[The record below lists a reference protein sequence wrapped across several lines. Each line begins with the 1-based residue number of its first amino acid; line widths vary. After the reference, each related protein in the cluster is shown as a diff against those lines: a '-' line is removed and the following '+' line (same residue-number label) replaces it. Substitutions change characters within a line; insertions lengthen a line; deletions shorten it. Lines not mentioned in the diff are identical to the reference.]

1 MSSTASPA
9 LFQVKIA
16 GRYRLDKKLNYGSFG
31 VIYKGQCLH
40 LKAIRTF
47 LSCVSLSLI
56 LVLFSFLPGTDL
68 KTGERVA
75 IKLEA
80 AYTPHP
86 QLSYEYK
93 LYTVLLAAHPQM
105 TLGIPRVH
113 YYGREGDFNVLIIDL
128 LGVSLEDLFGLCNRK
143 FSLKTTLMLADQ
155 LIARISYVHMRNF
168 IHRDIKPDNFVI
180 GRDKYSNLVYII
192 DFGLAKKFRDPKTHQ
207 HIPYNELRNLTGT
220 ARYASV
226 NTHLGIEQSR
236 RDDLESLGFVLIYL
250 LKGSL
255 PWQGLRAT
263 NKREKYEY
271 ISEKKICTSVDIL
284 CKGLPIEFGIYLNYC
299 RSLRFED
306 KPDYY
311 YIRRLF
317 RELFFRQGYKYDFN
331 WDWTPVL
338 RRSALGPR
346 CFSDMPDSEEQ
357 LPDNDVPLLKTQDV
371 PVDEWIKKD
380 FEDPVAYQQMLAQKR
395 EQHRRDA
402 LIRYYSGIEASGQNA
417 PADGAA
423 TPAEPMTGIDEGMA
437 TSPEAPQQ

>member
-1 MSSTASPA
+1 M
-9 LFQVKIA
+9 
-16 GRYRLDKKLNYGSFG
+16 
-31 VIYKGQCLH
+31 
-40 LKAIRTF
+40 
-47 LSCVSLSLI
+47 
-56 LVLFSFLPGTDL
+56 

-86 QLSYEYK
+86 QLSFEYK

-105 TLGIPRVH
+105 ALGIPQVH
-113 YYGREGDFNVLIIDL
+113 WYGREGDFNVLVLDL
-128 LGVSLEDLFGLCNRK
+128 LGVSLEDLSLCNRK

-155 LIARISYVHMRNF
+155 LIARIGYVHMRNF

-180 GRDKYSNLVYII
+180 GRDKFVNLVYVI
-192 DFGLAKKFRDPKTHQ
+192 DFGLAKKYRDPRTHM

-236 RDDLESLGFVLIYL
+236 RDDLESLGFVLVYL

-263 NKREKYEY
+263 NKREKYEH

-299 RSLRFED
+299 RSLRFDD
-306 KPDYY
+306 KPDYFY
-311 YIRRLF
+311 LRRLF
-317 RELFFRQGYKYDFN
+317 RELFFRYGYKYDFQ

-346 CFSDMPDSEEQ
+346 CFSDIRTKDDPPAVTPTEPS
-357 LPDNDVPLLKTQDV
+357 KAADV
-371 PVDEWIKKD
+371 PVDEWVRKE
-380 FEDPVAYQQMLAQKR
+380 FEDPVAYQHMLAVKR
-395 EQHRRDA
+395 EEHRRNA
-402 LIRYYSGIEASGQNA
+402 LLKYYGTSEENTQEKAAEAEA
-417 PADGAA
+417 PA
-423 TPAEPMTGIDEGMA
+423 AEVVEK
-437 TSPEAPQQ
+437 S